1 VSSPLFA
8 TIWMMALLAIVM
20 ATKHYIADFLF
31 QTKWIAH
38 GKECARGWFMPLLTH
53 VLGHAALTLAI
64 ALVVAPRL
72 WWLALADFA
81 IHFVIDRG
89 KGLLCRSAHLGPDDK
104 TFWLLLGFDQ
114 YLHQITNILIAAAL
128 MLA

>member
-38 GKECARGWFMPLLTH
+38 GKECAS
-53 VLGHAALTLAI
+53 VNAA
-64 ALVVAPRL
+64 
-72 WWLALADFA
+72 
-81 IHFVIDRG
+81 
-89 KGLLCRSAHLGPDDK
+89 
-104 TFWLLLGFDQ
+104 
-114 YLHQITNILIAAAL
+114 
-128 MLA
+128 